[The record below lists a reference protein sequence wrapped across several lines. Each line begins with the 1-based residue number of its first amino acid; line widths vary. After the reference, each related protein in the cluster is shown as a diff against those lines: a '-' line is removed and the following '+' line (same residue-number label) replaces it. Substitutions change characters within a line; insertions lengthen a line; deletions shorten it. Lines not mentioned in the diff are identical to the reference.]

1 MSGILPFAGPH
12 KGSNTGPGGGH
23 ALPPDRRWQR
33 AVTLVREGRRPTRRD
48 DALVRQAYQYVKW
61 LRCANPRRSLPTRLR
76 HIQLAHELRTSDN
89 HFGIALEA
97 RALAGDAPEPLAASF
112 AMPRDLPTVFEQLFF
127 DVRDKLDDRAYIYE
141 HEIRPDLESD
151 SEKAQDAA
159 LYKTVAYEF
168 GWRVFEAVLLA
179 NALPG
184 ITLLPGQDTRRTSM
198 LRALGMAARRV
209 WLKTRKKDGPTPA
222 LLVAIAMIRSNLSGL
237 EDHWDKVA
245 RGLPVFQL

>member
-1 MSGILPFAGPH
+1 ML
-12 KGSNTGPGGGH
+12 T
-23 ALPPDRRWQR
+23 
-33 AVTLVREGRRPTRRD
+33 REGRRPTRGD

-61 LRCANPRRSLPTRLR
+61 LRRENPRRSLPGRLR
-76 HIQLAHELRTSDN
+76 HIQLAHEIRTSDKL
-89 HFGIALEA
+89 FGIALEA
-97 RALAGDAPEPLAASF
+97 RALAGDAQEPLAASF
-112 AMPRDLPTVFEQLFF
+112 GMPEELPTVLEQLFF

-159 LYKTVAYEF
+159 LFKAIAYEF

-179 NALPG
+179 NTPAFV
-184 ITLLPGQDTRRTSM
+184 TLLAGQDIRRASM

-222 LLVAIAMIRSNLSGL
+222 LLTAIAMIRSNLSVPSG
-237 EDHWDKVA
+237 
-245 RGLPVFQL
+245 F